1 MIIATRHGVFL
12 VTNTLEF
19 GDIGDEDELAYDIS
33 DFGIQI
39 RSPSASD
46 LMGLIESFPD
56 QCDECSIKEVNYL
69 EMPSF
74 RFVIEIEPEDWV
86 NLLARLGAG
95 VTYTSFTDEV
105 RQLSDEGFV
114 DSGAVTLILNLR
126 VLMMQIYSRMFG
138 PFDSRTIN

>member
-1 MIIATRHGVFL
+1 MIIATRHGIFL
-12 VTNTLEF
+12 ITNTLEF
-19 GDIGDEDELAYDIS
+19 GEIGDEDELAYDIS
-33 DFGIQI
+33 DFGIQL

-56 QCDECSIKEVNYL
+56 QCSDCVIQEVNYL

-74 RFVIEIEPEDWV
+74 RFGVEMEPEDWV

-95 VTYTSFTDEV
+95 VTYPSFTDEV
-105 RQLSDEGFV
+105 KQLSDEGFV
-114 DSGAVTLILNLR
+114 DSGLVTLILNLK